1 MIKRLSA
8 ISILIFLLSACV
20 QETDPNSDCSVFLGN
35 WTCNEYQGD
44 FAPQTYNLEIYA
56 IGTGEQVGLAGLYNQ
71 GPSFV
76 VVAEVSGSSLFIST
90 QTVDGITIAGS
101 GTMTSNLDQI
111 NLNFSADDGSGNDQ
125 VKATLLR

>member
-1 MIKRLSA
+1 MK
-8 ISILIFLLSACV
+8 SIFGLFIIIILLNACTI
-20 QETDPNSDCSVFLGN
+20 ESDPNNDREVFLGN

-56 IGTGEQVGLAGLYNQ
+56 IGSGDRIGLAGLYNQ

-101 GTMTSNLDQI
+101 GTIASNFDQI
-111 NLNFSADDGSGNDQ
+111 SLNFSADDGSGNDQ